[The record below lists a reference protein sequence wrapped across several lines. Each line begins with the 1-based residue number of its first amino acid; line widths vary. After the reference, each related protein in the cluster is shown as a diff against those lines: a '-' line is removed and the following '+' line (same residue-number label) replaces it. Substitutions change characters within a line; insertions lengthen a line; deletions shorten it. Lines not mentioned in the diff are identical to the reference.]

1 MSIPRFFVPFSGQ
14 PHEGMQVPLSAAQ
27 ARHLWVLRLPQ
38 GSALELVLPSG
49 PWKADLSETSKE
61 YALARLVAPLQED
74 REPPFAIT
82 AYIPVTAQLSLL
94 DDLLPP
100 LVELGATV
108 IQPVVFRRSEYDAEK
123 TAARFERWQ
132 RIVHGA
138 CEQSHRSTVPA
149 FAPAVPFETLLGVDC
164 VQRWVAHELASGQG
178 NPAMARGPVAFTS
191 GPEGGLTDGEYQA
204 LASAGWQ
211 PVYLGG
217 SILRAVTCPV
227 AMLGA
232 IRFLL
237 PR

>member
-1 MSIPRFFVPFSGQ
+1 MSIPRFFVPFPGQ
-14 PHEGMQVPLSAAQ
+14 AHEGLQVPLGAAQ

-49 PWKADLSETSKE
+49 PWKADLSELSKDH
-61 YALARLVAPLQED
+61 ALARLMAPLQED
-74 REPPFAIT
+74 REPPIPIA

-100 LVELGATV
+100 LVELGATL

-123 TAARFERWQ
+123 TTARFERWL

-138 CEQSHRSTVPA
+138 CEQSHRSKVPA
-149 FAPAVPFETLLGVDC
+149 FALPVGFDSLLAVDTA
-164 VQRWVAHELASGQG
+164 QRWVAHELASGQG
-178 NPAMARGPVAFTS
+178 NPRLDRNPVAFTS
-191 GPEGGLTDGEYQA
+191 GPEGGLTDGEFAA
-204 LASAGWQ
+204 LAGAGWQ
-211 PVYLGG
+211 PVHLGG

-227 AMLGA
+227 ALMGA
-232 IRFLL
+232 IRFGL